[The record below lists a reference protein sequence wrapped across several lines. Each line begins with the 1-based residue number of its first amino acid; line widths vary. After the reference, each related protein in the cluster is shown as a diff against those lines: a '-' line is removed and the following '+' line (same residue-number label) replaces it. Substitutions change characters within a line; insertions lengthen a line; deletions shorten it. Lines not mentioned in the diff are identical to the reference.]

1 MNSPKRSGR
10 SVSNSKMAAVARFA
24 AVPLMILCACAPWS
38 PPVASQELPNFV
50 IIFHDDLGYGDTVPF
65 GNRTHRTPTLDRIAE
80 EGIKLTSFYVASGL
94 CTPSRAALMTAC
106 YSRRVGLH
114 VNAAGKFVLFPG
126 DQSGL
131 NPDEVTLAEILKARG
146 YSTAAVGK
154 WHLGDQAPF
163 LPVRHG
169 FEYYFGTPYSNDMG
183 KHYPDWA
190 YPPLPLMR
198 NEAVIET
205 EPDQNLLTGR
215 YTAEAIRFMTEH
227 RTRPFFLYLAHSMPH
242 DPAHAGPGFRGKSAN
257 GIYGDTIEEL
267 DWSTGQILD
276 ALKRLELD
284 DRTLVVLTSDN
295 GAPRRWGGSNAPLR
309 GFKESTWEGGMRV
322 PCLARWPGKIP
333 RGSVSDQMVTSM
345 DLLPTLAGLG
355 GAAVPGD
362 RILDGRDVW
371 PILSSQPG
379 ARTPHDRFFY
389 YFMGDLEAVRSGKW
403 KLHLG
408 HRPPNST
415 DRVVQDPELYD
426 LEADLGET
434 TTLAAKHPNVVRRLM
449 ALAEEAREEL
459 GDDRTGH
466 KGTRTRPA
474 GFQERAAPLTQDSR

>member
-24 AVPLMILCACAPWS
+24 AVPLMILCACAPS
-38 PPVASQELPNFV
+38 LPPVASQELPNFV
-50 IIFHDDLGYGDTVPF
+50 IIFHDDLGYGDTGPF
-65 GNRTHRTPTLDRIAE
+65 GNRTHRTPNLDRMAA
-80 EGIKLTSFYVASGL
+80 EGIKLTTFYVASGL

-106 YSRRVGLH
+106 YPRRFGLH
-114 VNAAGKFVLFPG
+114 VNGAGKFVLFPG

-131 NPDEVTLAEILKARG
+131 NSDEVTLAEILKARG

-169 FEYYFGTPYSNDMG
+169 FEYYFGIPYSNDMG
-183 KHYPDWA
+183 KHYPDWG
-190 YPPLPLMR
+190 YPPLPLRR

-242 DPAHAGPGFRGKSAN
+242 DPAHAGPGFRGKSGN

-284 DRTLVVLTSDN
+284 GRWQRHLAYPVSTTRRQDSSRSLLLLLHGRPRGRTLRKVEASPGPSATQQHRS
-295 GAPRRWGGSNAPLR
+295 R
-309 GFKESTWEGGMRV
+309 G
-322 PCLARWPGKIP
+322 PG
-333 RGSVSDQMVTSM
+333 
-345 DLLPTLAGLG
+345 
-355 GAAVPGD
+355 
-362 RILDGRDVW
+362 
-371 PILSSQPG
+371 PG
-379 ARTPHDRFFY
+379 A
-389 YFMGDLEAVRSGKW
+389 V
-403 KLHLG
+403 
-408 HRPPNST
+408 
-415 DRVVQDPELYD
+415 
-426 LEADLGET
+426 
-434 TTLAAKHPNVVRRLM
+434 
-449 ALAEEAREEL
+449 
-459 GDDRTGH
+459 
-466 KGTRTRPA
+466 
-474 GFQERAAPLTQDSR
+474 